1 MIILKTDKE
10 IQKMQVGGKIL
21 AFILDELLRQA
32 QDGITTISL
41 DQLADE
47 LCEQNQVIPS
57 FKGYEGYEH
66 SLVTCINEEI
76 VHGIP
81 SNRVLKDGDILTLDF
96 GIKYQGFH
104 TDMAK
109 TRVVGKSNQEKD
121 KLLQVGQMALNN
133 AIDQAQIGNRI
144 GAVSYAMQQAIEG
157 ASFNVV
163 RIFVGHGVGVD
174 LHEDPEIPCF
184 GEIGEGVLIKEGM
197 VLAIEVMYMV
207 GSYQVTILSD
217 GWTAVTKDRSLSAM
231 FEHTVAVTKNGPV
244 IMTKAD

>member
-1 MIILKTDKE
+1 MIIIKTETE

-21 AFILDELLRQA
+21 AFIMDELLRQA
-32 QDGITTISL
+32 QVGITTIEL
-41 DQLADE
+41 NEIADE
-47 LCEQNQVIPS
+47 LCKQNHVIPS
-57 FKGYEGYEH
+57 FKGYEGYQH
-66 SLVTCINEEI
+66 CLVTCINEEI

-81 SNRVLKDGDILTLDF
+81 SDRVLKDGDVLTLDF

-109 TRVVGKSNQEKD
+109 TMVVGKSNQKKD
-121 KLLQVGQMALNN
+121 KLLQVGQIALNN

-144 GAVSYAMQQAIEG
+144 GAISYAMQQAIER

-184 GEIGEGVLIKEGM
+184 GEISEGALIKEGM
-197 VLAIEVMYMV
+197 VLAIEVMYMM

-217 GWTAVTKDRSLSAM
+217 GWTAITKDRSLSAM